1 MSQSPVIEKS
11 INDNREYEYLKLDNG
26 IQCIIILDTTESMC
40 GACLNVNIGSV
51 NEKIEGLAHF
61 LEHMVFM
68 GSKKYPDSNDFMSSI
83 NNNGGK
89 TNAYTSDT
97 DTNYHFTVD
106 PSSFT
111 EILDKFAQFFTDP
124 LLKKEYIEREIN
136 AVDSEAKKNFLNDGW
151 IQLEL
156 CKTLFNKEHPINH
169 FSCGDVDSLKIPNIY
184 QELKSFHENNY
195 DAKYMNLIVFTNNDN
210 KNNNNIEHIK
220 HIVKETFGKIN
231 TNPNI
236 EINRKYGKIL
246 KNNSITYYVPNRD
259 EHFLN
264 ILIEMKTVNNILE
277 SPYPFIIQILS
288 SEITDSLY
296 EYLLN
301 KGFVTSCEINESISY
316 EDNTLLSLEY
326 ILTDEGL
333 ENYKEV
339 YTIII
344 NYFNFLLDKLK
355 NNDED
360 LKKLYEELIQSNI
373 NNFNFWEKEDIIE
386 SIIPLTNIMKENV
399 PREYIVSYDIHYAT
413 FETIS
418 ASAKLYFDEQF
429 YAISLGTKK
438 NKSICKENFPRYNV
452 CYKTD
457 IFDIVIEPV
466 KYNFTI
472 PVLNKYICYNL
483 KFDET
488 IVQSSHPLNL
498 TNDANITKY
507 NSFYYGDKTFKSPIV
522 DIRTIIKL
530 PNILKDVETY
540 VAMLLYLN
548 AAYSDI
554 NELKDMAVYAG
565 YTFYIKLDYDL
576 LYILLSGYNE
586 KIDLVVDLIKDIF
599 QKDFKTRSFKT
610 AKFELTKNL
619 KNYNKSSPITKLNV
633 MFQKCI
639 YSNYFT
645 PDEQYKVIK
654 NMTIQKC
661 RDIFKKNFNNYRVNI
676 LTIGNISQDKTIEIN
691 DTVYNNLQ
699 QFEQT
704 QDNKQ
709 IDLDL
714 TDNIIRLKEPMVKI
728 VKVDNDDEDNS
739 LGAVIYD
746 LFRFRKCNKY
756 TNGWKSLILFAR
768 IYNMMVSNKFFYELR
783 TKKQMGYIVKVNM
796 KILDNNYYS
805 NIFIEFLIQ
814 SPKFSVKDI
823 FKETEDFIKQEN
835 DYILNKMTEKEYIK
849 SINAEESKLKKS
861 FLNIG
866 DLGSYYMGSI
876 LDESFNFIVKE
887 ELLEK
892 IKLFDFNKFKKYL
905 KMLII
910 NNNSIYKIG
919 LQKTK

>member
-1 MSQSPVIEKS
+1 MSINIEKS
-11 INDNREYEYLKLDNG
+11 INDNREYEYFKLNNG
-26 IQCIIILDTTESMC
+26 LQCIIILDNTESMC

-106 PSSFT
+106 PSSFID
-111 EILDKFAQFFTDP
+111 ILDKFAQFFLNP

-169 FSCGDVDSLKIPNIY
+169 FTCGDIGSLKISNIY
-184 QELKSFHENNY
+184 EELKTFHENNY
-195 DAKYMNLIVFTNNDN
+195 DAKYMNLIIFTNNN
-210 KNNNNIEHIK
+210 NVNNNNIEHIK
-220 HIVKETFGKIN
+220 SIVEETFGKIN
-231 TNPNI
+231 TNQNI

-264 ILIEMKTVNNILE
+264 ILIEMKTVLNMLE

-288 SEITDSLY
+288 SEITNSLY

-301 KGFVTSCEINESISY
+301 KGYVTSCEINESVSY
-316 EDNTLLSLEY
+316 DDNTLLSLEY

-333 ENYKEV
+333 ENYKSV
-339 YTIII
+339 YTTII
-344 NYFNFLLDKLK
+344 NYFNFLLEKIK
-355 NNDED
+355 NNDPE
-360 LKKLYEELIQSNI
+360 LKKLYMELIQSNI

-386 SIIPLTNIMKENV
+386 SIIPLTNIMKENI
-399 PREYIVSYDIHYAT
+399 PREYIVSYDIHFAD

-418 ASAKLYFDEQF
+418 ASANKYFDEQF
-429 YAISLGTKK
+429 YAISLGTKN
-438 NKSICKENFPRYNV
+438 NKSICKEYFPRYNV

-457 IFDIVIEPV
+457 TFELVIDPKV
-466 KYNFTI
+466 YNFTL
-472 PVLNKYICYNL
+472 PVLNKFICYNL
-483 KFDET
+483 KFDDT
-488 IVQSSHPLNL
+488 ISQSIKPINLN
-498 TNDANITKY
+498 TNNY
-507 NSFYYGDKTFKSPIV
+507 NSFYYGDKSYKSPIV

-554 NELKDMAVYAG
+554 NELKDMAIYAG

-586 KIDLVVDLIKDIF
+586 KIDLVVDLIKDVF
-599 QKDFKTRSFKT
+599 QKDFKPRSFKT
-610 AKFELTKNL
+610 AKYELAKNL

-633 MFQKCI
+633 IFQKSI
-639 YSNYFT
+639 YNTYFT
-645 PDEQYKVIK
+645 PEEQYKVIK
-654 NMTIQKC
+654 NMTIDKC
-661 RDIFKKNFNNYRVNI
+661 RNIFKKNFNNYRMNI
-676 LTIGNISQDKTIEIN
+676 LTIGNISQDKTIQIN
-691 DTVYNNLQ
+691 ERIYNNLQ
-699 QFEQT
+699 NVNQP
-704 QDNKQ
+704 NKQ
-709 IDLDL
+709 IDLILD
-714 TDNIIRLKEPMVKI
+714 DNISRLKEALVKVVKI
-728 VKVDNDDEDNS
+728 DNDEEDNS
-739 LGAVIYD
+739 IGAIIYD
-746 LFRFRKCNKY
+746 LFRFRKSNKY

-768 IYNMMVSNKFFYELR
+768 IYNMMVANKFFYELR

-796 KILDNNYYS
+796 KIMDNNYHS
-805 NIFIEFLIQ
+805 NVFIEFLVQ
-814 SPKFSVKDI
+814 SPKYSVKKI
-823 FKETEDFIKQEN
+823 FDEIEEFIKNEN
-835 DYILNKMTEKEYIK
+835 DHILNKMDESEFLKC
-849 SINAEESKLKKS
+849 INAEEAKLKKS

-866 DLGSYYMGSI
+866 DLGSYYMSSI
-876 LDESFNFIVKE
+876 LDESFNFDVKE

-892 IKLFDFNKFKKYL
+892 IKEFNFDKFKKYL
-905 KMLII
+905 KMIVI
-910 NNNSIYKIG
+910 NNNAKYKLG